1 VTVASVGRRDH
12 ATHVEL
18 ARRLCAAY
26 VSFRMRRRGIDAVLR
41 HVPKKI
47 GHFWIE
53 LARLVTLQRRRSAPD
68 ENDKMPRDRYN
79 ARAPLNSL
87 TRVTTQLSG
96 QARAERQQKDS
107 SREREASDL
116 NTRAMA
122 TSCQCIRSHR
132 DRRARGTPRPSRP
145 HGS

>member
-79 ARAPLNSL
+79 ARGTVELPDEGDHTAVRTSAKRSASKKIPH
-87 TRVTTQLSG
+87 
-96 QARAERQQKDS
+96 AREK
-107 SREREASDL
+107 
-116 NTRAMA
+116 
-122 TSCQCIRSHR
+122 
-132 DRRARGTPRPSRP
+132 RPT
-145 HGS
+145 